1 MKIMR
6 VIDRINGL
14 RKEKGVILSFL
25 NSAIGGY
32 KGKLTDVKNEK
43 TTLTKIEI
51 DIIAKAL
58 GTSSDYLLTGS
69 EAKKSPAE
77 AEENIQKDYNEFSEE
92 TREQLGIYMSL
103 SKKATPDQLRTINR
117 LMKDITGQNDE

>member
-14 RKEKGVILSFL
+14 RKEKGVKLSFL